1 MSKEMIRAINRLAR
15 AVERN
20 NNEKIQRQLA
30 RARIDEALKTIEDEA
45 VIHRVT
51 DALKGILP
59 KELPALP
66 PSSLSEKLLF
76 PRQFFGIPE
85 QPQTAAPNHEYE
97 GAHIE

>member
-59 KELPALP
+59 KSYPLSLQVVSPKSYYSQDNFSEYQSNHKQPLLIMNMKEL
-66 PSSLSEKLLF
+66 
-76 PRQFFGIPE
+76 I
-85 QPQTAAPNHEYE
+85 
-97 GAHIE
+97 